1 MSETIRLVR
10 KKYPAY
16 NDLSD
21 DELTLAIGNKY
32 PVYLSQDEEFEDDF
46 NSLTWDRNEDS
57 GFINTFRNAWLRGA
71 NQATTADVLVGE
83 SFGTFSDED
92 RFEEMA
98 LANRRSQALRGSKA
112 YIEFSEAPEED
123 KISRFIEDPFEI
135 GGQIII
141 ESLSAQVN
149 YGASRTAV
157 GVAAGAGAGTVLFP
171 GVGTVAGAGI
181 GFVSGQAVTTL
192 GVSYGAKFNEML
204 TEEGIDVTNA
214 DAIRSS
220 FTDPDTVS
228 KLRNKSLKY
237 GVPIALVDL
246 MTMKLGGLVSGP
258 VKKLGIE
265 GAGGS
270 VGEAAGQLAS
280 EGEITSPSEVF
291 IEGVAGVG
299 PGALQQSGISGF
311 KLLKDKQVQ
320 KDLKATQEK
329 VDNVKNN
336 REQEV
341 LKKYLESI
349 EEQQTVDPEL
359 GPATETD
366 GVHVTNID
374 ANAGEILQ
382 EGSVPNQVVNELDSS
397 KYSNFDEVI
406 FTDNDDPHI
415 AHVTGVGRLTVNL
428 KNLKKHIKDN
438 GLDANEYIKKLIQEE
453 SIHDAH
459 LKTLLGEWDASN
471 SELSF
476 GEYAKE
482 RFEKIASEMTE
493 AQKKHVTD
501 VYGEDISDGTMGAE
515 YVRMLVQERRHGSI
529 TESLLW
535 NELGL
540 TPAPATRNYF
550 RRAFDYIR
558 RKVKNDEIDPKTI
571 ETEVENLVGLL
582 QDIEDRSNDMGDVEM
597 ARAEQAAT
605 AESMEQQEQIEMER
619 AKRRDVTGVRQTKD
633 PIGPT
638 RPPVKLQWQSLEDI
652 LNEPMVVTGSPK
664 VIPSSEVIDQR
675 RTKQVEGGKLDKP
688 GFLRTAE
695 QSAELEQKQFTEQ
708 QEQRGEAERVQ
719 PEPLQPPEGSFEE
732 AQTTAEPATE
742 TQQQPTQQ
750 EQVLTEEENK
760 FVDQVSENYAG
771 RRFFDKTKKAD
782 AAVSASTDTKLALLD
797 MLKKGTLDRNK
808 FEQMARRIAANNIN
822 DLGRKQKSITE
833 KETTVTPDEETGQTV
848 IDQEA
853 EATPSPEE
861 TLRKSERLQRVAK
874 AIDKLPKVQ
883 REVMQLTMDGL
894 TPAEIVETTGK
905 KRQAV
910 DTALSRARNTLNKQP
925 DLKLEASKKGRKKK
939 ADPVET
945 KSELRNVLNE
955 IKELLGTEQA
965 KTHNLSVEDAVRAVL
980 AKRDPESEVF
990 ESNLKTFEKEL
1001 RKKVNKKEL
1010 TQEQAD
1016 EQIAEFKNR
1025 SENLDTELGV
1035 KPKSMIDVDRIFS
1048 PLETEPESFGSKL
1061 RSVIEGFSTNFLS
1074 RFKPLKH
1081 LESKVFK
1088 VMGKKAP
1095 RFDLARKFEQ
1105 LAGSPARAEKL
1116 MMDFHNAVVKPIKG
1130 LEKQFNRLMF
1140 LRRTKQRLED
1150 DSTRKRVADY
1160 TLDDANRLLKEL
1172 EADITPEQMKQLE
1185 NAVEQYQEFMSA
1197 MLRMQMD
1204 SGRISQ
1210 ETLNNIVNSNDFYA
1224 PFVVL
1229 QHLQDSETASATGD
1243 RIDTTKQLAKMITG
1257 IDNTDF
1263 RLGDFI
1269 DAAYDKILTSY
1280 MLADKNLKMQ
1290 ELYALS
1296 QIDETGLVR
1305 ELKET
1310 KVGKKKKV
1318 REKADHEVTVFVD
1331 GEQKFLAVNREVARS
1346 IEGLNAQTT
1355 GNVSKL
1361 LAAGSFLMKAGATT
1375 FNMAFQPINLLFA
1388 DMPRLAMVSKYG
1400 FRSPA
1405 DLVRLPL
1412 DYVHAL
1418 YSSVTGN
1425 FGKPNALYKDFLNS
1439 GAARSTFQRAL
1450 TPDWEP
1456 QGYEVKP
1463 TDRTID
1469 LTSKMGLL
1477 RVIVQLASSVEE
1489 TSKLVGLKRGMR
1501 IENLAKMTPEQQRER
1516 MGEIVAEV
1524 RNFAGSPDFGRQGAI
1539 TRSAQLNLVFMY
1551 FNARIQGVAADLG
1564 RLAGKDGVKDS
1575 ALMHLRLATAVGI
1588 PTVTLWALNNSDEYK
1603 EDYEKI
1609 HERDKENYWH
1619 IPTEQFFT
1627 NDDGIL
1633 VRDYY
1638 RIPKRE
1644 ILKLYS
1650 NVVESSMTFLETRDP
1665 KVLRDMSVVFLENIM
1680 PVSISG
1686 EDAGERVESVIS
1698 SLNPL
1703 IKGTLEF
1710 GMNRNTWLHRDVVSR
1725 KMKMVD
1731 PKEQYYQSTPEIFR
1745 NIAEVMPE
1753 ALPESMRSP
1762 LMLKQL
1768 TGTMTAGLFTQFM
1781 PPRKTGR
1788 KPLGIFSDQNPLF
1801 RRFIR
1806 SPYVSE
1812 SQTEEQLT
1820 VIERT
1825 EATRQLKESR
1835 AIQQF
1840 VTDTKGMSVMDRMIR
1855 ARSASQGNS
1864 VLFRKYKKAIDDDA
1878 NLVGR
1883 IDRRVRGLGVTSKA
1897 RASFII
1903 QRLDEMPYERK
1914 IEYLRDLRNKKIISP
1929 SVAQQIFQQTGIDP
1943 STYAR

>member
-1 MSETIRLVR
+1 L
-10 KKYPAY
+10 
-16 NDLSD
+16 
-21 DELTLAIGNKY
+21 
-32 PVYLSQDEEFEDDF
+32 
-46 NSLTWDRNEDS
+46 NE
-57 GFINTFRNAWLRGA
+57 W
-71 NQATTADVLVGE
+71 
-83 SFGTFSDED
+83 
-92 RFEEMA
+92 
-98 LANRRSQALRGSKA
+98 
-112 YIEFSEAPEED
+112 
-123 KISRFIEDPFEI
+123 
-135 GGQIII
+135 
-141 ESLSAQVN
+141 
-149 YGASRTAV
+149 
-157 GVAAGAGAGTVLFP
+157 
-171 GVGTVAGAGI
+171 
-181 GFVSGQAVTTL
+181 
-192 GVSYGAKFNEML
+192 
-204 TEEGIDVTNA
+204 
-214 DAIRSS
+214 
-220 FTDPDTVS
+220 
-228 KLRNKSLKY
+228 
-237 GVPIALVDL
+237 
-246 MTMKLGGLVSGP
+246 
-258 VKKLGIE
+258 
-265 GAGGS
+265 
-270 VGEAAGQLAS
+270 
-280 EGEITSPSEVF
+280 
-291 IEGVAGVG
+291 
-299 PGALQQSGISGF
+299 
-311 KLLKDKQVQ
+311 
-320 KDLKATQEK
+320 
-329 VDNVKNN
+329 
-336 REQEV
+336 
-341 LKKYLESI
+341 
-349 EEQQTVDPEL
+349 
-359 GPATETD
+359 
-366 GVHVTNID
+366 H
-374 ANAGEILQ
+374 
-382 EGSVPNQVVNELDSS
+382 
-397 KYSNFDEVI
+397 
-406 FTDNDDPHI
+406 
-415 AHVTGVGRLTVNL
+415 
-428 KNLKKHIKDN
+428 
-438 GLDANEYIKKLIQEE
+438 
-453 SIHDAH
+453 
-459 LKTLLGEWDASN
+459 
-471 SELSF
+471 
-476 GEYAKE
+476 
-482 RFEKIASEMTE
+482 
-493 AQKKHVTD
+493 
-501 VYGEDISDGTMGAE
+501 AE
-515 YVRMLVQERRHGSI
+515 
-529 TESLLW
+529 
-535 NELGL
+535 
-540 TPAPATRNYF
+540 
-550 RRAFDYIR
+550 
-558 RKVKNDEIDPKTI
+558 
-571 ETEVENLVGLL
+571 LL
-582 QDIEDRSNDMGDVEM
+582 Q
-597 ARAEQAAT
+597 T
-605 AESMEQQEQIEMER
+605 R
-619 AKRRDVTGVRQTKD
+619 AKK
-633 PIGPT
+633 
-638 RPPVKLQWQSLEDI
+638 
-652 LNEPMVVTGSPK
+652 
-664 VIPSSEVIDQR
+664 
-675 RTKQVEGGKLDKP
+675 
-688 GFLRTAE
+688 
-695 QSAELEQKQFTEQ
+695 
-708 QEQRGEAERVQ
+708 
-719 PEPLQPPEGSFEE
+719 
-732 AQTTAEPATE
+732 
-742 TQQQPTQQ
+742 
-750 EQVLTEEENK
+750 
-760 FVDQVSENYAG
+760 
-771 RRFFDKTKKAD
+771 
-782 AAVSASTDTKLALLD
+782 
-797 MLKKGTLDRNK
+797 
-808 FEQMARRIAANNIN
+808 
-822 DLGRKQKSITE
+822 
-833 KETTVTPDEETGQTV
+833 
-848 IDQEA
+848 
-853 EATPSPEE
+853 
-861 TLRKSERLQRVAK
+861 
-874 AIDKLPKVQ
+874 
-883 REVMQLTMDGL
+883 
-894 TPAEIVETTGK
+894 
-905 KRQAV
+905 
-910 DTALSRARNTLNKQP
+910 TLNKQP
-925 DLKLEASKKGRKKK
+925 DLKLAASKKGRKKK

-980 AKRDPESEVF
+980 AKQDE
-990 ESNLKTFEKEL
+990 
-1001 RKKVNKKEL
+1001 
-1010 TQEQAD
+1010 TQQQD
-1016 EQIAEFKNR
+1016 
-1025 SENLDTELGV
+1025 LDTELGV

-1185 NAVEQYQEFMSA
+1185 SAVEQYQEFMSA

-1243 RIDTTKQLAKMITG
+1243 RIDTTKQLAEMITG

-1361 LAAGSFLMKAGATT
+1361 LAAGAFLMKAGATT
-1375 FNMAFQPINLLFA
+1375 FNIAFQPINLLFA

-1450 TPDWEP
+1450 TPEV
-1456 QGYEVKP
+1456 YEVKP
-1463 TDRTID
+1463 TDRT
-1469 LTSKMGLL
+1469 LKLSGMGLL
-1477 RVIVQLASSVEE
+1477 RGIVQLASSVEE

-1524 RNFAGSPDFGRQGAI
+1524 RNFAGSPDFGRQGAV
-1539 TRSAQLNLVFMY
+1539 TRSASLNLLFMY

-1564 RLAGKDGVKDS
+1564 RLSGKDGVKDS

-1633 VRDYY
+1633 IRDYY

-1686 EDAGERVESVIS
+1686 EDAGERVESVVS

-1703 IKGTLEF
+1703 IKTPLEF
-1710 GMNRNTWLHRDVVSR
+1710 GLNRNTWLHRDVISR

-1806 SPYVSE
+1806 SPYVNE

-1840 VTDTKGMSVMDRMIR
+1840 VTDTKGMSVR
-1855 ARSASQGNS
+1855 AIPCCSGNT
-1864 VLFRKYKKAIDDDA
+1864 KK
-1878 NLVGR
+1878 
-1883 IDRRVRGLGVTSKA
+1883 
-1897 RASFII
+1897 
-1903 QRLDEMPYERK
+1903 P
-1914 IEYLRDLRNKKIISP
+1914 
-1929 SVAQQIFQQTGIDP
+1929 
-1943 STYAR
+1943 

>member
-1 MSETIRLVR
+1 MNSVVESARR
-10 KKYPAY
+10 NYGEKFK
-16 NDLSD
+16 DFS
-21 DELTLAIGNKY
+21 
-32 PVYLSQDEEFEDDF
+32 DEELVISIGKNYPKLLGQFEDFNEDF
-46 NSLTWDRNEDS
+46 SSLTWDRNEDS
-57 GFINTFRNAWLRGA
+57 EFFNTFRNAWLRGA

-123 KISRFIEDPFEI
+123 KISRFIKDPFEI

-157 GVAAGAGAGTVLFP
+157 GVAAGAAAGSVVP
-171 GVGTVAGAGI
+171 GVGTIAGAGV

-204 TEEGIDVTNA
+204 VEEGIDVTNA

-228 KLRNKSLKY
+228 NLRNKSLKY

-299 PGALQQSGISGF
+299 PGALQQSGISGINM
-311 KLLKDKQVQ
+311 LKDKQVQ
-320 KDLKATQEK
+320 KDLKATQDK

-415 AHVTGVGRLTVNL
+415 AHVTGIGRLTVNL

-515 YVRMLVQERRHGSI
+515 YVRMLVQERRHGSV

-558 RKVKNDEIDPKTI
+558 RKVKNDELDPKTI
-571 ETEVENLVGLL
+571 ESEVENLVGLL
-582 QDIEDRSNDMGDVEM
+582 QDIEDRSNDMSDVEM
-597 ARAEQAAT
+597 ARAEQIAT

-638 RPPVKLQWQSLEDI
+638 RPPVILQWQSLEDI
-652 LNEPMVVTGSPK
+652 LNEPLVVTGSPK

-675 RTKQVEGGKLDKP
+675 RTKQVEGGKLDQQ

-695 QSAELEQKQFTEQ
+695 QSAELEQKRFTEQ

-719 PEPLQPPEGSFEE
+719 PEPLQPPEGAFEE
-732 AQTTAEPATE
+732 AQTTAEPVTK

-750 EQVLTEEENK
+750 EQELTEDENK

-771 RRFFDKTKKAD
+771 RRFFGKTKKAD
-782 AAVSASTDTKLALLD
+782 AAVSATTDTKLALLD

-808 FEQMARRIAANNIN
+808 FEQMARTIAANKIN
-822 DLGRKQKSITE
+822 DLGRDQQNINK

-853 EATPSPEE
+853 DLAPSPEE

-874 AIDKLPKVQ
+874 AIDKLPKAQ

-990 ESNLKTFEKEL
+990 ESDLKTFEKEL

-1150 DSTRKRVADY
+1150 DPTRKRVADY

-1185 NAVEQYQEFMSA
+1185 SAVEQYQEFMSA

-1331 GEQKFLAVNREVARS
+1331 GEQKHLAVNREVARS
-1346 IEGLNAQTT
+1346 IEGLNAQAT
-1355 GNVSKL
+1355 GLISKAM
-1361 LAAGSFLMKAGATT
+1361 AAASIPMKAGATT
-1375 FNMAFQPINLLFA
+1375 FNMAFQFVNLFAA

-1405 DLVRLPL
+1405 DLIRLPL

-1439 GAARSTFQRAL
+1439 GAARSTLQREL
-1450 TPDWEP
+1450 TPELFK
-1456 QGYEVKP
+1456 VKP
-1463 TDRTID
+1463 TEREFK
-1469 LTSKMGLL
+1469 LSARGLL
-1477 RVIVQLASSVEE
+1477 SAIVQLASSVEE

-1551 FNARIQGVAADLG
+1551 FNARVQGVAADLG
-1564 RLAGKDGVKDS
+1564 RLAGKDGGKN
-1575 ALMHLRLATAVGI
+1575 AAIMQLRLATAVGV
-1588 PTVTLWALNNSDEYK
+1588 PTVALWALNNSDEYK
-1603 EDYEKI
+1603 DDYEDI
-1609 HERDKENYWH
+1609 LDRDKENYWH
-1619 IPTEQFFT
+1619 IPTDQFFV
-1627 NDDGIL
+1627 NDEGKR
-1633 VRDYY
+1633 VREYY

-1644 ILKLYS
+1644 ISKLFS
-1650 NVVESSMTFLETRDP
+1650 NVVESSMEFLETRNS
-1665 KVLRDMSVVFLENIM
+1665 KELKKMAVVFLENIM
-1680 PVSISG
+1680 PVSVSG
-1686 EDAGERVESVIS
+1686 ENLGERVESVVS

-1703 IKGTLEF
+1703 FKSPIEF
-1710 GMNRNTWLHRDVVSR
+1710 GLNRNTWLHRDTVPEYMRAAS
-1725 KMKMVD
+1725 
-1731 PKEQYYQSTPEIFR
+1731 PEQQYFQSTPKFFR
-1745 NIAEVMPE
+1745 GMAELMPD
-1753 ALPESMRSP
+1753 ALPEQFRSP

-1768 TGTMTAGLFTQFM
+1768 TSTMTAGLFTQFM
-1781 PPRKTGR
+1781 PPRETGR
-1788 KPLGIFSDQNPLF
+1788 KPLGIFSDQSPLF

-1806 SPYVSE
+1806 SPYVNESE
-1812 SQTEEQLT
+1812 TEEQLK

-1825 EATRQLKESR
+1825 EADRQLIEKR
-1835 AIQQF
+1835 AIQKF

-1883 IDRRVRGLGVTSKA
+1883 IDRRVRGLGVASKA

-1929 SVAQQIFQQTGIDP
+1929 SVSQQIFQQTGIDP

>member
-1 MSETIRLVR
+1 MSEVVRLFR
-10 KKYPAY
+10 EKYPAY
-16 NDLSD
+16 NDVSD

-32 PVYLSQDEEFEDDF
+32 PAYLSQDEEFEDDF
-46 NSLTWDRNEDS
+46 SSLTWDRNEDS
-57 GFINTFRNAWLRGA
+57 EFFNTFRNAWLRGA

-112 YIEFSEAPEED
+112 YIEFSEAPEKD
-123 KISRFIEDPFEI
+123 KISRFIKDPFEI

-157 GVAAGAGAGTVLFP
+157 GVAAGAAAGSVVP
-171 GVGTVAGAGI
+171 GVGTIAGAGV

-204 TEEGIDVTNA
+204 VEEGIDVTNA

-228 KLRNKSLKY
+228 NLRNKSLKY

-299 PGALQQSGISGF
+299 PGALQQSGISGINM
-311 KLLKDKQVQ
+311 LKDKQVQ
-320 KDLKATQEK
+320 KDLKATQDK

-349 EEQQTVDPEL
+349 DEQQTVDPEL

-366 GVHVTNID
+366 RVHVTNID

-515 YVRMLVQERRHGSI
+515 YVRMLVQERRHGSV

-571 ETEVENLVGLL
+571 ESEVENLVGLL

-597 ARAEQAAT
+597 ARAEQVET
-605 AESMEQQEQIEMER
+605 AESMEQQTAIEEQRAEDNQASEIVQKRRQLARDQQAERERTRTDPDMER
-619 AKRRDVTGVRQTKD
+619 QAAIEQQRSEAPPTDPEMLQQEQRELAK
-633 PIGPT
+633 
-638 RPPVKLQWQSLEDI
+638 SLEEI
-652 LNEPMVVTGSPK
+652 LNEPIEQTASEKVV
-664 VIPSSEVIDQR
+664 PSGDIIEDQKTEVKD
-675 RTKQVEGGKLDKP
+675 T
-688 GFLRTAE
+688 T
-695 QSAELEQKQFTEQ
+695 
-708 QEQRGEAERVQ
+708 EAEV
-719 PEPLQPPEGSFEE
+719 ETEVE
-732 AQTTAEPATE
+732 TE
-742 TQQQPTQQ
+742 TDSL
-750 EQVLTEEENK
+750 ELTEDENK
-760 FVDQVSENYAG
+760 FVDQVSKNYAG

-782 AAVSASTDTKLALLD
+782 AAVSASTDTKLALRD

-808 FEQMARRIAANNIN
+808 FERMARTIAANKIN
-822 DLGRKQKSITE
+822 DLGRDQQNINK

-853 EATPSPEE
+853 DLAPSPEE
-861 TLRKSERLQRVAK
+861 TLRKKERVQRVAK
-874 AIDKLPKVQ
+874 AIDKLPKAQ

-990 ESNLKTFEKEL
+990 ESDLKTFEKEL

-1185 NAVEQYQEFMSA
+1185 SAVEQYQEFMSA

-1243 RIDTTKQLAKMITG
+1243 RIDTTKQLAEMITG

-1375 FNMAFQPINLLFA
+1375 FNIAFQPINLLFA

-1450 TPDWEP
+1450 TPEV
-1456 QGYEVKP
+1456 YEVKP
-1463 TDRTID
+1463 TDRT
-1469 LTSKMGLL
+1469 LKLSGMGLL
-1477 RVIVQLASSVEE
+1477 RGIVQLASSVEE

-1524 RNFAGSPDFGRQGAI
+1524 RNFAGSPDFGRQGAV
-1539 TRSAQLNLVFMY
+1539 TRSASLNLLFMY

-1564 RLAGKDGVKDS
+1564 RLSGKDGVKDS
-1575 ALMHLRLATAVGI
+1575 ALMHLRLATAVGV
-1588 PTVTLWALNNSDEYK
+1588 PTVALWALNNSDEYK

-1753 ALPESMRSP
+1753 ALPESLRSP

-1806 SPYVSE
+1806 SPYVNE

-1883 IDRRVRGLGVTSKA
+1883 IDKRVRGLGVTSGA
-1897 RASFII
+1897 RTSFII
-1903 QRLDEMPYERK
+1903 QRLDEMPYQRK
-1914 IEYLRDLRNKKIISP
+1914 IEYLHDLFNKKIISP